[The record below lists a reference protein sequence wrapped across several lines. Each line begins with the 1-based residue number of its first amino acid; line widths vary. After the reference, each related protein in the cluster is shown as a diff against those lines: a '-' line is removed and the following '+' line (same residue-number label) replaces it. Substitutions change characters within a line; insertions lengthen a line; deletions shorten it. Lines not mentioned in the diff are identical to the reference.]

1 MKNKKLNKKP
11 KFELLKKIAQYL
23 LPQKKLFFIAGS
35 FLIVSTGLQLLVPFL
50 FKVGIDK
57 YLTNSSSKS
66 IQGITI
72 IALFLAGVVIVKF
85 FAEYGHALI
94 SQIAGQKAM
103 LNLRVDLFSHLQK
116 LSMAYFNKHPIG
128 KLITRVTNDIEAVN
142 ELFTSVVIAF
152 IRDSLVFTG
161 SLIILFFLNVKL
173 AFIAILLLPFFI
185 IATLIFRK
193 LIRKVYDTIRK
204 NVTKLNIVLTE
215 DLSGIKIIQVFL
227 QEAHRRNFFKKI
239 NSDYYDATIKQ
250 MMILG
255 FFRPLVDFL
264 TSLSIALIIVFGG
277 LCVINDALTFG
288 VLVAFIMYVQQMF
301 GPVIQISLQFNVV
314 QSAMAAL
321 ERIFDVLNE
330 KPEIENSKFFKNFE
344 NIDTPKGQIVFENV
358 TFSYNSDTE
367 VLKNVSFSIEPGKS
381 IAIVGATGA
390 GKTSIINL
398 VCRFYDP
405 QTGSIKI
412 DGVELR
418 EWPLEKLRKTISVVL
433 QDSFIFGRNVLE
445 NIGLGN
451 ENISNEKI
459 MAAAELVQATD
470 FIKKL
475 PNGFD
480 EMMMERGATLS
491 SGQRQL
497 LCFARALVHDPK
509 ILILDEATSNIDP
522 ATESLIQKA
531 IEVLMKGRTSI
542 IVAHRL
548 STIKKVD
555 EIFVMD
561 GGKICERGSH
571 KVLMAKKG
579 IYYNLY
585 LLQFSHTI

>member
-1 MKNKKLNKKP
+1 MSKKNKKP

-35 FLIVSTGLQLLVPFL
+35 FLIISTGLQLLVPFL

-57 YLTNSSSKS
+57 YLTNPSSKS
-66 IQGITI
+66 IHGITI
-72 IALFLAGVVIVKF
+72 IALLLAGVVVVKF

-103 LNLRVDLFSHLQK
+103 LYLRVDLFSHLQK

-185 IATLIFRK
+185 IATWIFRR

-204 NVTKLNIVLTE
+204 NITKLNIVLTE

-288 VLVAFIMYVQQMF
+288 VLVAFIMYVRQMF

-330 KPEIENSKFFKNFE
+330 KPEIENSGSIE
-344 NIDTPKGQIVFENV
+344 NIDTPKGQIIFDDV

-381 IAIVGATGA
+381 VAIVGATGA

-459 MAAAELVQATD
+459 MEAAELVQATD